1 MTINTEKL
9 VSVFTQ
15 DELSSLMTAMAG
27 YINVKNKQKRSTGV
41 EVVAFNKIVDA
52 LLASNYLNA
61 VEVDVKP
68 DSRAPMG
75 TAAYK
80 AWEAM
85 YDSDVRAHS

>member
-1 MTINTEKL
+1 
-9 VSVFTQ
+9 
-15 DELSSLMTAMAG
+15 MAG

-61 VEVDVKP
+61 VEVDVRP